1 MTLWARKQQALVS
14 AMGAG
19 EAAWKE
25 FDTKNAAG
33 AAVAGKATAQQMI
46 ERLHESGFDIVERQS
61 KDEINIVIDIDEAKR
76 ICWGLSDLLCWVRGF
91 NAANAV
97 SDHTEFSPMGDEQ
110 ARRIKELI
118 DKKIDEVE
126 KPF

>member
-1 MTLWARKQQALVS
+1 MDLWTRKQQALVS

-25 FDTKNAAG
+25 FDTNNAAG
-33 AAVAGKATAQQMI
+33 AASAGKETAEQMI
-46 ERLHESGFDIVERQS
+46 ARLQEHGFDIIERPS
-61 KDEINIVIDIDEAKR
+61 KDELRVILDMDEAKR

-91 NAANAV
+91 NAANVA

-118 DKKIDEVE
+118 DSKIDEVE